1 MALALCGAD
10 APYGAVLVSTGMR
23 KQDKRVAAPSRLKM
37 GNYKLKNNDNV
48 VLAAA

>member
-1 MALALCGAD
+1 MIRSLRRR
-10 APYGAVLVSTGMR
+10 GAVLVSTGMR
-23 KQDKRVAAPSRLKM
+23 KQDKRVAAPSRHKM